1 MDFLKQGW
9 FSQTQGWLSIIHLF
23 RDIGLFQQMSFD
35 FLKKIMITIIQVKEC
50 ECWML
55 GPRT

>member
-9 FSQTQGWLSIIHLF
+9 FSQTQDWSIIYLF
-23 RDIGLFQQMSFD
+23 RDIYLFQQMYFD

-55 GPRT
+55 GPRP